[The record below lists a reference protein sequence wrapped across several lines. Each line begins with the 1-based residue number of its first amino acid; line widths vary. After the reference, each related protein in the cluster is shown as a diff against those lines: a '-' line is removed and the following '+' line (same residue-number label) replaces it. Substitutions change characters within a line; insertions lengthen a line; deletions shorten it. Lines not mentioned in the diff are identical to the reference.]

1 MFYYETHYVHD
12 AKMAAHQ
19 PMPYRGPVK
28 GASRNQASKQQSRQS
43 KALDPEDLTR
53 RLQVVLAEQ
62 KAVAERKKR
71 ARAAVEA
78 ERQANAAAAA
88 RNASVLHPGQHGI
101 PVGPT
106 APSTYIQKKQIIA
119 SKSHGKLISR
129 DSSEH
134 APKAEKLPKAGM
146 KNSTSSSSNRNS
158 EDAAPSNY
166 RHVPQFAASQFART
180 TTTETVTEKH
190 LLHKLSRQ
198 AMKFH
203 MQGPNAMASMA
214 ASDLTPSEQNKAL
227 RRVQSMRERQYERNQ
242 FQHNHTLAT
251 TTEIDEKPASPA
263 AARTFQ
269 EHRKSK
275 DEASKVLRRR
285 SVGAILGMMISADP
299 EPARASLS
307 SAENQSVATH
317 SDILP
322 VNADEHRV
330 DWTQSDEA
338 VIPQQQQKQQPQQ
351 QSQQP
356 QQPQQPA
363 QASTSQNTLR
373 KSESRWALRT
383 KLGNFGKKSDKL
395 SSPTEEKDEESP
407 IESPKSPLAKAGGLF
422 ARFKR

>member
-1 MFYYETHYVHD
+1 MFYETHYVHH

-28 GASRNQASKQQSRQS
+28 GSSRNQASKQSRQS

-53 RLQVVLAEQ
+53 RLQIVLAEQ
-62 KAVAERKKR
+62 KAVAEKKKR

-101 PVGPT
+101 PLGPT
-106 APSTYIQKKQIIA
+106 APSTYIQKKQITA

-134 APKAEKLPKAGM
+134 APKTERLQVAGM
-146 KNSTSSSSNRNS
+146 KNSTSSSNRNS

-166 RHVPQFAASQFART
+166 RHVPQVAASQFART

-190 LLHKLSRQ
+190 LLHKLSRK

-203 MQGPNAMASMA
+203 MEGPNAMASMA

-227 RRVQSMRERQYERNQ
+227 RRVQSMREKQYERNQ
-242 FQHNHTLAT
+242 FQHSHTLAT
-251 TTEIDEKPASPA
+251 TAEIDEKPASPA
-263 AARTFQ
+263 TAHTFQ

-275 DEASKVLRRR
+275 DEPNKDLRRR
-285 SVGAILGMMISADP
+285 SVGAILGRMISAEA

-307 SAENQSVATH
+307 STENQSVANH
-317 SDILP
+317 SDALP
-322 VNADEHRV
+322 ANADEHRV

-338 VIPQQQQKQQPQQ
+338 AILQQQQKQQL
-351 QSQQP
+351 QQP
-356 QQPQQPA
+356 QPPLK
-363 QASTSQNTLR
+363 ASTSQHALR

-383 KLGNFGKKSDKL
+383 KLGSFGKKSDKL
-395 SSPTEEKDEESP
+395 SSPTEEKDEESLV
-407 IESPKSPLAKAGGLF
+407 ESPKSPLAKAGGLF

>member
-1 MFYYETHYVHD
+1 MFVIYTAKDEQAPLRAPPKPSNASFAMFYETHYVHD
-12 AKMAAHQ
+12 VKMAAHQ

-28 GASRNQASKQQSRQS
+28 GSSRNQASKQSRQS

-101 PVGPT
+101 PLGPT
-106 APSTYIQKKQIIA
+106 APSTLIQKKQVTA

-134 APKAEKLPKAGM
+134 APKAEKLQKIGR

-158 EDAAPSNY
+158 EDAAPPNY
-166 RHVPQFAASQFART
+166 RHVPQVAASQFART

-251 TTEIDEKPASPA
+251 TA
-263 AARTFQ
+263 
-269 EHRKSK
+269 
-275 DEASKVLRRR
+275 
-285 SVGAILGMMISADP
+285 
-299 EPARASLS
+299 
-307 SAENQSVATH
+307 
-317 SDILP
+317 
-322 VNADEHRV
+322 
-330 DWTQSDEA
+330 
-338 VIPQQQQKQQPQQ
+338 
-351 QSQQP
+351 
-356 QQPQQPA
+356 
-363 QASTSQNTLR
+363 
-373 KSESRWALRT
+373 
-383 KLGNFGKKSDKL
+383 
-395 SSPTEEKDEESP
+395 
-407 IESPKSPLAKAGGLF
+407 
-422 ARFKR
+422 

>member
-1 MFYYETHYVHD
+1 MHD
-12 AKMAAHQ
+12 AKMAVHQ
-19 PMPYRGPVK
+19 PISYRGPVK
-28 GASRNQASKQQSRQS
+28 SSSRNQASKQSRQS
-43 KALDPEDLTR
+43 KAFDPEDLTR
-53 RLQVVLAEQ
+53 RLHIVLAEQ
-62 KAVAERKKR
+62 KAVAEKKKR

-78 ERQANAAAAA
+78 ERQANVAAAA
-88 RNASVLHPGQHGI
+88 RNASALHPGQHGI
-101 PVGPT
+101 PLGPT
-106 APSTYIQKKQIIA
+106 APSTYIQKKQITA
-119 SKSHGKLISR
+119 SKSLGKLITR
-129 DSSEH
+129 DSSEQP
-134 APKAEKLPKAGM
+134 PKTDKLQKIGR
-146 KNSTSSSSNRNS
+146 KSSTTSSSNRNS
-158 EDAAPSNY
+158 EDTAPSNY

-203 MQGPNAMASMA
+203 MEGPNAMASMA

-242 FQHNHTLAT
+242 FQHNHTLT
-251 TTEIDEKPASPA
+251 TTAEIDEKPAPPA
-263 AARTFQ
+263 TAHTFQ

-275 DEASKVLRRR
+275 DEPNKDLRRR
-285 SVGAILGMMISADP
+285 SVGAILGMLISADP

-307 SAENQSVATH
+307 SAETQSVTNH
-317 SDILP
+317 SDVLP

-338 VIPQQQQKQQPQQ
+338 TILQQQQKQQHQQ
-351 QSQQP
+351 QPQPQPQQQP
-356 QQPQQPA
+356 QQPQQPVK
-363 QASTSQNTLR
+363 ASTSQNMLR

-395 SSPTEEKDEESP
+395 SSPTEEKEEETL

-422 ARFKR
+422 ARLKR

>member
-1 MFYYETHYVHD
+1 
-12 AKMAAHQ
+12 MAAHQ

-28 GASRNQASKQQSRQS
+28 GSSRNQASKQSRQS

-106 APSTYIQKKQIIA
+106 APSTFIQKKQITA

-129 DSSEH
+129 ESSEH
-134 APKAEKLPKAGM
+134 APKAEKLQKAGR
-146 KNSTSSSSNRNS
+146 KNSTSSSSDRNS

-180 TTTETVTEKH
+180 TTVETVTEKH
-190 LLHKLSRQ
+190 LLHKLSKQ

-203 MQGPNAMASMA
+203 MEGPNAMASMA

-251 TTEIDEKPASPA
+251 TAEIDEKPASPA
-263 AARTFQ
+263 TAHTFQ

-275 DEASKVLRRR
+275 EETNKVLRRR

-317 SDILP
+317 SDVLP

-338 VIPQQQQKQQPQQ
+338 ALIQQQQQQKQQPQQ
-351 QSQQP
+351 QLQQP
-356 QQPQQPA
+356 QQPMK
-363 QASTSQNTLR
+363 ASISQNALR

-383 KLGNFGKKSDKL
+383 KLGNLGKKSDKL

-407 IESPKSPLAKAGGLF
+407 IESPKSPLAKAGGIF